1 MRYTRRSGSEYH
13 TRKRIFFCQT
23 GERARERE
31 KRATGARSGHGH
43 HSISME
49 TLHWLTEVSGGKGG
63 GAFGYVT
70 QVTDS

>member
-1 MRYTRRSGSEYH
+1 VNITRVNVF
-13 TRKRIFFCQT
+13 FFCQT

-49 TLHWLTEVSGGKGG
+49 TLH
-63 GAFGYVT
+63 
-70 QVTDS
+70 